1 MRCSNRLIAFFWA
14 SCLIGATSCS
24 DDGDGTEES
33 NALRPMFQGSPVGA
47 AGAGGGAGAGGSASS
62 IAGAGPGAT
71 SGGAPGA
78 AGVTGSA
85 GVAGSAS
92 VAGSAGVAGSASN
105 GGGGAPSDANQG
117 ASGANAEPPDDELPP
132 LPTDVG
138 FSDVL
143 AVLQD
148 NCTPCHATPG
158 SQLPAFAQDDADAAY
173 EVTHEPSNY
182 EDELIFDRIIARAVV
197 DRTMPPGC
205 FGGDLGAEGCVT
217 ERDAALLEA
226 WVEQGASP

>member
-1 MRCSNRLIAFFWA
+1 MRCSNHLIAFFSA

-24 DDGDGTEES
+24 DDGDGTAES

-47 AGAGGGAGAGGSASS
+47 AGAGGVAGAGGSASS
-62 IAGAGPGAT
+62 MGGAGPGAA

-92 VAGSAGVAGSASN
+92 NS
-105 GGGGAPSDANQG
+105 GGGAPSDENQGG

-138 FSDVL
+138 FSDVFV
-143 AVLQD
+143 VLLD

-158 SQLPAFAQDDADAAY
+158 SQLPAFAQDDTGAAY
-173 EVTHEPSNY
+173 EVTQEPSNY
-182 EDELIFDRIIARAVV
+182 ENELMFERIIARAVV

-226 WVEQGASP
+226 WIEQGASP

>member
-24 DDGDGTEES
+24 DGGDDTAES
-33 NALRPMFQGSPVGA
+33 NALVPMFQGPPVGA
-47 AGAGGGAGAGGSASS
+47 AGASGVAGAGGSANS
-62 IAGAGPGAT
+62 IGGAGPGAA
-71 SGGAPGA
+71 SAGAPGA

-85 GVAGSAS
+85 GVAGSS
-92 VAGSAGVAGSASN
+92 SN
-105 GGGGAPSDANQG
+105 GGGGAPSGANQG
-117 ASGANAEPPDDELPP
+117 ASGSNAEPPDDELPP

-138 FSDVL
+138 FSDVF

-158 SQLPAFAQDDADAAY
+158 SQLPAFAQDDAGAAY
-173 EVTHEPSNY
+173 EVTQEPSNY

-205 FGGDLGAEGCVT
+205 FGGDLGDAGCLT

-226 WVEQGASP
+226 WIEQGASP